1 MEKDFNTGL
10 RRSVEADRA
19 RLTRRRK
26 QLLREMGL
34 AEDLDSTELAE
45 KLHEQ
50 ARVVDVLNRN
60 LVRKDEEIEK
70 LKVRIAELEHDAKP
84 IVKTSANSGIPP
96 SKNPIGVPRTQS
108 QRKPSGRKTGGQKGH
123 QGSTRLQSGNV
134 TGTERWYP
142 ADVCPE
148 CGRPLD
154 MEAATI
160 AATRQV
166 VDIPL
171 PIMATVVNHRQM
183 QVKCTC
189 GHCCKGR
196 FPESVNAPVSY
207 GPNIMAMTSYLSTY
221 QNVPFKRLTHLFGT
235 IFGLH
240 ISEGSVSNMLNAMRK
255 LSKTPY
261 EMIRR
266 KVAAGKVA
274 GADETGVNING
285 RNSWLW
291 AFQNAAATFL
301 AFDRSRGHD
310 VVNKNFSPE
319 EQGGTVWVTDR
330 WPAYFMGDVG
340 MEDHQVCIAHLLR
353 NLTYT
358 AQAFPDDAWSMDML
372 DLLRDSVHQRHQGN
386 IGQDVRTKM
395 EERLDEL
402 LARPPVYT
410 REDGKET
417 ELDKLK
423 KSIDKHRGHVFTF
436 LTNPAVPPTNN
447 DSEKALRPAKTKLKV
462 SGCFRT
468 ETGVENYAT
477 VASVIQTAVK
487 NGQNPFEALRVIAAL
502 AQA

>member
-1 MEKDFNTGL
+1 MEKDFNTGF
-10 RRSVEADRA
+10 RKSIEADRV

-26 QLLREMGL
+26 QLLREMGYS
-34 AEDLDSTELAE
+34 EDLDSTELAE
-45 KLHEQ
+45 RLHEQ
-50 ARVVDVLNRN
+50 TLAVDVLNRN
-60 LVRKDEEIEK
+60 LVRRDEEIER
-70 LKVRIAELEHDAKP
+70 LKARIAELEGGAKP
-84 IVKTSANSGIPP
+84 IVRTSANSSVPP
-96 SKNPIGVPRTQS
+96 SRNPIGIPHTQS

-123 QGSTRLQSGNV
+123 QGSTRLQSGDV

-142 ADVCPE
+142 AAVCPE
-148 CGRPLD
+148 CGRTLD
-154 MEAATI
+154 MESATV

-171 PIMATVVNHRQM
+171 PIMATVVNHLQM
-183 QVKCTC
+183 RVKCAC

-221 QNVPFKRLTHLFGT
+221 QNVPFKRLTHLFET
-235 IFGLH
+235 VFGLH
-240 ISEGSVSNMLNAMRK
+240 ISEGSVSNMLNAMRR
-255 LSKTPY
+255 LSKKPY

-266 KVAAGKVA
+266 KVADGKVA
-274 GADETGVNING
+274 GADETGVNVSGGN
-285 RNSWLW
+285 NWLW
-291 AFQNAAATFL
+291 AFQNAVATYL
-301 AFDRSRGHD
+301 AFDRSRSHK
-310 VVNKNFSPE
+310 VVNRHFPPE
-319 EQGGTVWVTDR
+319 ELGGTVWVTDR

-340 MEDHQVCIAHLLR
+340 MDDHQICIAHLLR

-358 AQAFPDDAWSMDML
+358 MQAFPDDAWSLDML
-372 DLLRDSVHQRHQGN
+372 DLLRDSVHQRHKGH
-386 IGQDVRTKM
+386 IGQDVRTRM

-402 LARPPVYT
+402 LARPPVHT

-417 ELDKLK
+417 ELDRLK
-423 KSIDKHRGHVFTF
+423 KSIAKHRDHVFTF

-468 ETGVENYAT
+468 EAGVENYAT
-477 VASVIQTAVK
+477 VASVMQTAVK
-487 NGQNPFEALRVIAAL
+487 NGQDPFEVLRVIATL